1 MGEEKKGL
9 IDNII
14 DRIGV
19 TEAPLFR
26 TPDYMY
32 NISYWLGAMVAA
44 AFIYTVITGLF
55 LLMYYQPAYAYQS
68 TQNIIY
74 NVPYGSVLLFSHLYG
89 AYIMIILAYIHMF
102 RNFYK
107 GAYKKPRELQWVT
120 GVILLALTLGASF
133 FGYSLVSDVLGVNA
147 IDIGSELLV
156 GTGIPGATT
165 LVGWL
170 FGPGGSAALSSNP
183 LVRSELFDRLLGWH
197 ILLVFLLGVLFVFHF
212 MLSERYGM
220 TPSAKEKP
228 KVPAY
233 YTKEEQTR
241 FNEWWPRN
249 FVYMLSIVLLTW
261 GIILFVPNLLANING
276 LPIVINPYPAPQAG
290 SPQAI
295 SVQPYPPWFFLF
307 LYKFVDFLLPNG
319 MPITPILV
327 LAVLVLGLVILMLL
341 PFLDPS
347 DYLSVTRRK
356 FWTWIMTTLIIYLVE
371 LSVWGY
377 LQPGVPEPFNAQVEY
392 LGPPLIIVGL
402 LVYLWKPKENQVNSI
417 SKTEAKVIKMNIT
430 PMEILLA
437 SVASLSLAGT
447 FINFLEFPT
456 VINGIILLPVTLF
469 AAYMLR
475 RVAGFIIGRK
485 PIAAVGSQVGV
496 SWKKKA
502 AFYGIIIIFI
512 ISLFLLGLMW
522 TLPSVGPQ
530 ATYAGMDLGVIL
542 MLWGIAVQLY
552 HYEVYVRE

>member
-1 MGEEKKGL
+1 MGEEKKGI
-9 IDNII
+9 IDTII
-14 DRIGV
+14 DRVGV
-19 TEAPLFR
+19 TEAPLFK

-32 NISYWLGAMVAA
+32 NLSYWLGAMVSA

-55 LLMYYQPAYAYQS
+55 LLMYYQPAFAYQS
-68 TQNIIY
+68 TQSIISS
-74 NVPYGSVLLFSHLYG
+74 VPYGPVLLFSHLYG
-89 AYIMIILAYIHMF
+89 SYIMIILAYIHMF

-107 GAYKKPRELQWVT
+107 GAYKKPRELQWIT
-120 GVILLALTLGASF
+120 GVILLLLTLGASF

-147 IDIGSELLV
+147 IDIGDQLLV

-165 LVGWL
+165 IVGWL
-170 FGPGGSAALSSNP
+170 FGPGGSAALSSDP

-197 ILLVFLLGVLFVFHF
+197 ILLVFLLGALFLFHF
-212 MLSERYGM
+212 MLAERYGM
-220 TPSAKEKP
+220 TPSAKDKP

-233 YTKEEQTR
+233 YTKEEQQR

-249 FVYMLSIVLLTW
+249 FVYMLSVVLLTW

-290 SPQAI
+290 SPEST

-327 LAVLVLGLVILMLL
+327 LAVLIIGLLVLIFL

-347 DYLSVTRRK
+347 DDLRVTRRK
-356 FWTWIMTTLIIYLVE
+356 FWTWIVSTLAVYLIE

-377 LQPGVPEPFNAQVEY
+377 LEPGVPVPFSQEIEY
-392 LGPPLIIVGL
+392 LGLPLIVIGI
-402 LVYLWKPKENQVNSI
+402 LVYLWPVKQNNTPI
-417 SKTEAKVIKMNIT
+417 TRTETKVIKMNIT

-437 SVASLSLAGT
+437 SVSALSLAGT
-447 FINFLEFPT
+447 FVNFLEFPT
-456 VINGIILLPVTLF
+456 IINGIILIPVGLFTL
-469 AAYMLR
+469 YMLR
-475 RVAGFIIGRK
+475 RVAAFIVGKK
-485 PIAAVGSQVGV
+485 PVAAVGSSVAA
-496 SWKKKA
+496 SWNKKA
-502 AFYGIIIIFI
+502 AFYGIVIIFI
-512 ISLFLLGLMW
+512 VSLFLLGLMW
-522 TLPSVGPQ
+522 TLPSIGPQ
-530 ATYAGMDLGVIL
+530 STYAGMDLGVIL

-552 HYEVYVRE
+552 HYEIYVK

>member
-1 MGEEKKGL
+1 MGEEKKGI
-9 IDNII
+9 IDTII
-14 DRIGV
+14 DRVGV
-19 TEAPLFR
+19 TEAPLFK

-32 NISYWLGAMVAA
+32 NLSYWLGAMVSA

-55 LLMYYQPAYAYQS
+55 LLMYYQPAFAYQS
-68 TQNIIY
+68 TQSIISS
-74 NVPYGSVLLFSHLYG
+74 VPYGPVLLFSHLYG
-89 AYIMIILAYIHMF
+89 SYIMIILAYIHMF

-107 GAYKKPRELQWVT
+107 GAYKKPRELQWIT
-120 GVILLALTLGASF
+120 GVILLLLTLGASF

-147 IDIGSELLV
+147 IDIGDQLLV

-165 LVGWL
+165 IVGWL
-170 FGPGGSAALSSNP
+170 FGPGGSAALSSDP

-197 ILLVFLLGVLFVFHF
+197 ILLVFLLGALFLFHF
-212 MLSERYGM
+212 MLAERYGM
-220 TPSAKEKP
+220 TPSAKDKP

-233 YTKEEQTR
+233 YTKEEQQR

-249 FVYMLSIVLLTW
+249 FVYMLSVVLLTW

-290 SPQAI
+290 SPEST

-327 LAVLVLGLVILMLL
+327 LAVLIIGLLVLIFL

-347 DYLSVTRRK
+347 DDLRVTRRK
-356 FWTWIMTTLIIYLVE
+356 FWTWIVSTLAVYLIE

-377 LQPGVPEPFNAQVEY
+377 LQPGVPVPFSQEIEY
-392 LGPPLIIVGL
+392 LGLPLIVIGI
-402 LVYLWKPKENQVNSI
+402 LVYLWPVKQNNTPI
-417 SKTEAKVIKMNIT
+417 TRTETKVIKMNIT

-437 SVASLSLAGT
+437 SVSALSLAGT
-447 FINFLEFPT
+447 FVNFLEFPT
-456 VINGIILLPVTLF
+456 IINGIILIPVGLFTL
-469 AAYMLR
+469 YMLR
-475 RVAGFIIGRK
+475 RVAAFIVGKK
-485 PIAAVGSQVGV
+485 PVAAVGSSVAA
-496 SWKKKA
+496 SWNKKA
-502 AFYGIIIIFI
+502 AFYGIVIIFI
-512 ISLFLLGLMW
+512 VSLFLLGLMW
-522 TLPSVGPQ
+522 TLPSIGPQ
-530 ATYAGMDLGVIL
+530 STYAGMDLGVIL

-552 HYEVYVRE
+552 HYEIYVK